1 MFSENTVMKISG
13 SLMVLLVVF
22 LVITSTSCL
31 VVLASYF
38 SALPITKKNLVT
50 RQTKM
55 SYSTSL
61 WNVLS
66 GRPNCWCR
74 QWCGPSGSSAQLAC
88 LLFTLVKMLNGLQF
102 FASHSYTGG
111 FLLWKTVMI
120 IYHGWLV

>member
-55 SYSTSL
+55 SDSTSL
-61 WNVLS
+61 
-66 GRPNCWCR
+66 
-74 QWCGPSGSSAQLAC
+74 
-88 LLFTLVKMLNGLQF
+88 
-102 FASHSYTGG
+102 
-111 FLLWKTVMI
+111 
-120 IYHGWLV
+120 

>member
-55 SYSTSL
+55 SYSNS
-61 WNVLS
+61 
-66 GRPNCWCR
+66 
-74 QWCGPSGSSAQLAC
+74 Q
-88 LLFTLVKMLNGLQF
+88 
-102 FASHSYTGG
+102 
-111 FLLWKTVMI
+111 
-120 IYHGWLV
+120 

>member
-55 SYSTSL
+55 SYFNS
-61 WNVLS
+61 
-66 GRPNCWCR
+66 
-74 QWCGPSGSSAQLAC
+74 Q
-88 LLFTLVKMLNGLQF
+88 
-102 FASHSYTGG
+102 
-111 FLLWKTVMI
+111 
-120 IYHGWLV
+120 

>member
-61 WNVLS
+61 
-66 GRPNCWCR
+66 
-74 QWCGPSGSSAQLAC
+74 
-88 LLFTLVKMLNGLQF
+88 
-102 FASHSYTGG
+102 
-111 FLLWKTVMI
+111 
-120 IYHGWLV
+120 